1 MSDIDA
7 MPQTGLQSA
16 PATQRRVRLNLSD
29 SQWVSSLLAPTLV
42 LVGML
47 VLWEA
52 AVRLGVAN
60 PVIIPPPTEVAVRLV
75 DLSGEAFFWQA
86 TATTMTETLVGF
98 LIGSV
103 VAWAL
108 GTWVGIVDLA
118 RKALYPLL
126 VAVQIMPRV
135 ALAPVFLTWFG
146 FGITSKIVMAA
157 TICFFPVFIN
167 VVVGLETV
175 DRDARTLMR
184 SLGATRMQAYRMLS
198 LPSSMPLLFA
208 GLKTA
213 MTLALIGAIVAE
225 FVGASEGMGVL
236 ISTFNFQLDVASAFA
251 VIIAL
256 MFAGLALYA
265 VVDIADRRLVFWR
278 SHS

>member
-1 MSDIDA
+1 ML
-7 MPQTGLQSA
+7 T
-16 PATQRRVRLNLSD
+16 PAAVIFA
-29 SQWVSSLLAPTLV
+29 VLA
-42 LVGML
+42 
-47 VLWEA
+47 LWEG
-52 AVRLGVAN
+52 AVRLGIAN
-60 PVIIPPPTEVAVRLV
+60 PIIIPPPTLVTVRLIE
-75 DLSGEAFFWQA
+75 LMGEGFFWQA
-86 TATTMTETLVGF
+86 TATTMTETVAGF
-98 LIGSV
+98 LIGSIT
-103 VAWAL
+103 AWIL

-135 ALAPVFLTWFG
+135 ALAPIFLTWFG

-184 SLGATRMQAYRMLS
+184 SLGATRMQTYRALS
-198 LPSSMPLLFA
+198 LPSSLALVFA

-225 FVGASEGMGVL
+225 FVGASKGMGVL

-256 MFAGLALYA
+256 MLAGLILYGIVDVIDRK
-265 VVDIADRRLVFWR
+265 VVYWR
-278 SHS
+278 SHT

>member
-1 MSDIDA
+1 MSSNNTIVET
-7 MPQTGLQSA
+7 QL
-16 PATQRRVRLNLSD
+16 PATSTLPRRRLRLAEKNSVLAF
-29 SQWVSSLLAPTLV
+29 LAPTMV
-42 LVGML
+42 LVGAL

-52 AVRLGVAN
+52 AVRIGLAN

-75 DLSGEAFFWQA
+75 ELSQEGFFWQA
-86 TATTMTETLVGF
+86 TATTMTETILGF
-98 LIGSV
+98 VIGSAI
-103 VAWAL
+103 AWVL
-108 GTWVGIVDLA
+108 GTWVGIVDWA

-126 VAVQIMPRV
+126 VAIQIMPRV

-146 FGITSKIVMAA
+146 FGITSKVVMAA

-184 SLGATRMQAYRMLS
+184 SLGATRMQTYRLLS
-198 LPSSMPLLFA
+198 LPSSMPLIFA

-225 FVGASEGMGVL
+225 FVGASKGMGVL

-251 VIIAL
+251 VIVAL
-256 MFAGLALYA
+256 MLAGLVLYA
-265 VVDIADRRLVFWR
+265 IVDVIDRKLVFWR
-278 SHS
+278 SHT

>member
-1 MSDIDA
+1 MSDIETVPPTSRETDSGA
-7 MPQTGLQSA
+7 RRRGRSKSPQ
-16 PATQRRVRLNLSD
+16 
-29 SQWVSSLLAPTLV
+29 SQWLSAVLAPTLV
-42 LVGML
+42 LVGAL
-47 VLWEA
+47 VFWEG

-60 PVIIPPPTEVAVRLV
+60 PVIIPPPSEVVVRLV
-75 DLSGEAFFWQA
+75 ELAGKGFFWQA
-86 TATTMTETLVGF
+86 TATTMTETLLGF

-108 GTWVGIVDLA
+108 GTWVGMVDLA

-184 SLGATRMQAYRMLS
+184 SLGATRMQTYRMLS

-225 FVGASEGMGVL
+225 FVGASHGMGVL

-251 VIIAL
+251 VIVAL
-256 MFAGLALYA
+256 MLAGLALYT
-265 VVDIADRRLVFWR
+265 VVDVVDRRLIHWR

>member
-1 MSDIDA
+1 MSSDTSIVETQSPAKPTSPRRRLLMADKS
-7 MPQTGLQSA
+7 GLF
-16 PATQRRVRLNLSD
+16 TF
-29 SQWVSSLLAPTLV
+29 LAPTGVLAGTLV
-42 LVGML
+42 V
-47 VLWEA
+47 WEA
-52 AVRLGVAN
+52 AVRFGLAN
-60 PVIIPPPTEVAVRLV
+60 PVIVPPPTEVTVRLV
-75 DLSGEAFFWQA
+75 ELVGEGFFWQA
-86 TATTMTETLVGF
+86 TATTMIETILGF
-98 LIGSV
+98 IIGSAI
-103 VAWAL
+103 AWIL
-108 GTWVGIVDLA
+108 GTWVGIVDWA

-126 VAVQIMPRV
+126 VAIQIMPRV

-184 SLGATRMQAYRMLS
+184 SLGATRMQTYRMLS
-198 LPSSMPLLFA
+198 LPSSMPLIFA

-225 FVGASEGMGVL
+225 FVGASKGMGVL

-251 VIIAL
+251 VIVAL
-256 MFAGLALYA
+256 MLAGLLLYA
-265 VVDIADRRLVFWR
+265 IVDVLDRKLVFWR
-278 SHS
+278 AHS